1 MDKIY
6 EMLKSPDEDINTL
19 GARLLV
25 DLADNN
31 IFKFVSFIDNYEV
44 NIMLKFTEII
54 IIK

>member
-31 IFKFVSFIDNYEV
+31 IFKFVSFIDNYEIR
-44 NIMLKFTEII
+44 NRPFNEISRSLF
-54 IIK
+54 